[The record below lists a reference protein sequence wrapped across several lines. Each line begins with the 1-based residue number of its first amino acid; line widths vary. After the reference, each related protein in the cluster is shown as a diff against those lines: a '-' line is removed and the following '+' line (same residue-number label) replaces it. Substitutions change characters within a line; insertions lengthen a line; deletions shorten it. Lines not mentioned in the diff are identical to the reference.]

1 MSGRKGKTPKGGEPN
16 RHGRPELVAPEQ
28 ENGSPGDSGIFAAKP
43 WPGAH
48 GLVLDEPL
56 IFERSVTGRKGY
68 SLPACDVPEEDLE
81 KLLPARLR
89 RKELADFPE
98 VSEVDVVRH
107 YVRLSQG
114 NYGIDLGF
122 FPLGSCTMKY
132 NPKINEDLAQLACF
146 LLAHPYQP
154 EELSQGLLQLMFEL
168 EGFLTEICGMDRFTL
183 QPAAGAQGELTGLM
197 MIRAYLKSQGEVRKK
212 VLLPDSAHG
221 TNPASSAL
229 CGYEV
234 MEIPSD
240 EQGNIDPAS
249 LERAMDDQ
257 VAALMLT
264 NPNTLGL
271 FERHVLALSE
281 IVHSKGGLVYCDGAN
296 LNALLGIARPGDT
309 GADVIQVNLHKTF
322 STPHGGGGP
331 GAGPVGIKKRLEP
344 FLPVPTV
351 EREGERYYLD
361 YNRPESIGKMRA
373 FYGNFG
379 ILVRA
384 YAYIRSMGPEQL
396 REVSETAILNAN
408 YLMARLRRSFHLPY
422 DRPCMHE
429 VVLSDKHQAPKGVH
443 TLDIAKRLMDY
454 GFHPPTIYFPLI
466 VKGAMMIEPTETE
479 SRESLDGFIAAMKEI
494 AREARHDPD
503 LLRNAPTVTRLS
515 RLDEVEANREP
526 KLRWQKEKKEST
538 G

>member
-1 MSGRKGKTPKGGEPN
+1 MLE
-16 RHGRPELVAPEQ
+16 
-28 ENGSPGDSGIFAAKP
+28 
-43 WPGAH
+43 
-48 GLVLDEPL
+48 EPL
-56 IFERSVTGRKGY
+56 IFERSVPGRKGY
-68 SLPACDVPEEDLE
+68 SLPACDVPPEDLE
-81 KLLPARLR
+81 GLLPARLQR
-89 RKELADFPE
+89 EEIPDFPE
-98 VSEVDVVRH
+98 VSEVEVVRH
-107 YVRLSQG
+107 YTRLSQK

-132 NPKINEDLAQLACF
+132 NPKIHEDIAQLPGF

-154 EELSQGLLQLMFEL
+154 EELSQGLLRLIFEL
-168 EGFLTEICGMDRFTL
+168 EGFLAEICGMDRFTL

-197 MIRAYLKSQGEVRKK
+197 MVRAYLESLGESRKK
-212 VLLPDSAHG
+212 ILLPDSAHG
-221 TNPASSAL
+221 TNPASSTL

-234 MEIPSD
+234 VEVRSN

-249 LERAMDDQ
+249 LAQAMDDQ

-271 FERHVLALSE
+271 FERHVLELTE
-281 IVHSKGGLVYCDGAN
+281 IVHSRGGFVYYDGAN
-296 LNALLGIARPGDT
+296 LNALLGIARPGDM

-331 GAGPVGIKKRLEP
+331 GAGPVGIKKKLEP

-351 EREGERYYLD
+351 EREGAIYFLD
-361 YNRPESIGKMRA
+361 YNRPQSIGKMRA

-396 REVSETAILNAN
+396 RKVSETAIINAN
-408 YLMARLRRSFHLPY
+408 YLMAKLKQFFHLAY

-429 VVLSDKHQAPKGVH
+429 VVLSDKHQVPKGVH

-479 SRESLDGFIAAMKEI
+479 SRESLDGFVAAMEEI
-494 AREARHDPD
+494 AREAERDPD
-503 LLRNAPTVTRLS
+503 LLRDAPKITRLV
-515 RLDEVEANREP
+515 RLDEVRANREP
-526 KLRWQKEKKEST
+526 RLIWRKENAM